1 MAWGSCENCAKLA
14 EDHDSFLA
22 NPYKLFFYYIPY
34 SAEMYVCDTVGHH
47 ISAGNISAATF
58 AVTQG
63 EHSNSFNIKKCYTKS
78 HFDFL
83 LEKKNKFNCYYN
95 NSIFIICQYLHM
107 IIKRIGI
114 DLGTTYTLV
123 HLPKRGIVI
132 NEPSVVAI
140 SMTDKKILAVGNE
153 AKDMLGRTPDNIIAL
168 KPLKDGVIADY
179 RATEAMLRYFINK
192 SLGGIR
198 LFRPEVM
205 VAVPAGISSTERRAV
220 IDATIAAGAKAAYI
234 IKEPV
239 AAAIGA
245 DIPIGSASGHMI
257 IDIGG
262 GTAEMAVISLG
273 GIVSST
279 SVRVGGIRFDNAIID
294 YIRRKYNLS
303 IGERTAEEIKINIG
317 SALYLENKLTMEI
330 RGRDIISGLPRSIMV
345 TSNDVTESI
354 QNELE
359 AIINAVK
366 KVLHDTPP
374 ELSSDIMDKGMVL
387 SGGSSLLRNIDQLLS
402 RTTGVP
408 AYVANDALLC
418 VAKGTGI
425 ALDNLDSYKRSILAT
440 K

>member
-1 MAWGSCENCAKLA
+1 M
-14 EDHDSFLA
+14 F
-22 NPYKLFFYYIPY
+22 
-34 SAEMYVCDTVGHH
+34 
-47 ISAGNISAATF
+47 
-58 AVTQG
+58 
-63 EHSNSFNIKKCYTKS
+63 
-78 HFDFL
+78 
-83 LEKKNKFNCYYN
+83 
-95 NSIFIICQYLHM
+95 
-107 IIKRIGI
+107 IKRIGI

-132 NEPSVVAI
+132 NEPSVVAV
-140 SMTDKKILAVGNE
+140 SVADRKILAVGNE
-153 AKDMLGRTPDNIIAL
+153 AKDMLGRTPDTIIAV

-179 RATEAMLRYFINK
+179 RITEAMLRYFINK
-192 SLGGIR
+192 AVGGVR
-198 LFRPEVM
+198 LLRPEVM

-279 SVRVGGIRFDNAIID
+279 SVRVGGNKFDDALIE
-294 YIRRKYNLS
+294 YIRKKYNLS

-317 SALYLENKLTMEI
+317 SALFLENKLNMEI
-330 RGRDIISGLPRSIMV
+330 RGRDILTGLPRSITV
-345 TSNDVTESI
+345 SSSDVTEGL

-359 AIINAVK
+359 AIINAAK

-374 ELSSDIMDKGMVL
+374 ELSADIMDKGMVL
-387 SGGSSLLRNIDQLLS
+387 SGGSSLLRNIDALLS

-408 AYVANDALLC
+408 AYIADEALLC